1 MIFGAIEAGGTKF
14 VCAVSDENLQILER
28 SSIPTTTP
36 QETME
41 HVFAFFKKYEVDAIG
56 IGSFGPIDV
65 NPKSETYGYITKT
78 PKLAWQ
84 DYPFLA
90 EMKKHFDVPYGWTT
104 DVNAAAYGEIRKGAA
119 FGNSSCI
126 YITVGTGIGAGIVI
140 DNKVIHGFGH
150 PEAGHLLVRRHSED
164 SYEGNCPF
172 HHDCLEGMAA
182 GPAIENR
189 FGEKAQNLGE
199 THQAWEI
206 EAFYLAQ
213 ALVNY
218 TLTVSPDK
226 IIFGGGV
233 MKQKQLYPLIYKEFD
248 KLMNNYIVTPPLEN
262 YIVPCDLG
270 DNAGITGCLLL
281 AMDALEEDLKQ
292 K

>member
-36 QETME
+36 EKTMTKVIE
-41 HVFAFFKKYEVDAIG
+41 FFSKYDVDAIG

-65 NPKSETYGYITKT
+65 NPTSATYGYITKT
-78 PKLAWQ
+78 PKVAWQ
-84 DYPFLA
+84 NYPFLA

-104 DVNAAAYGEIRKGAA
+104 DVNAAAYGEIKKGVA
-119 FGNSSCI
+119 FGSNSCI
-126 YITVGTGIGAGIVI
+126 YITVGTGIGAGIVV
-140 DNKVIHGFGH
+140 DNQVIHGFGH
-150 PEAGHLLVRRHSED
+150 PEAGHILVRRHSD
-164 SYEGNCPF
+164 DQFEGNCPF

-182 GPAIENR
+182 GPAIEKR
-189 FGEKAQNLGE
+189 FGKKAQELGE
-199 THQAWEI
+199 DHKAWEL
-206 EAFYLAQ
+206 EAYYLAQ

-233 MKQKQLYPLIYKEFD
+233 MKQTQLFPLIYQEFD
-248 KLMNNYIVTPPLEN
+248 RLMNDYVETPLLEE
-262 YIVPCDLG
+262 YIVPCQLG

-281 AMDALEEDLKQ
+281 AIDALEKKLQ
-292 K
+292 N